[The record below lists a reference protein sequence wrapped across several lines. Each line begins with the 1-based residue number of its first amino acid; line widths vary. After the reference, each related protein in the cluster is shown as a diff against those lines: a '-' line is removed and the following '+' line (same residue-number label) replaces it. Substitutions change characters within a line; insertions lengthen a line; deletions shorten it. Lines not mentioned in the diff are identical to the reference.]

1 MEIDQY
7 KQNEALEKAKG
18 ILKENEQKRA
28 AVRLESCF
36 RDVVAGDVTV
46 LKNDEIVH
54 NLASFMYIL
63 HEDGDDEQIF
73 VALEKLGNGAC
84 HSEVKVRE
92 RSIMVLSVFIGI
104 TMKNDDE
111 TFLES
116 LSKILVSW
124 LKEEEEYIAGFEFVC
139 SQLQQLVQK
148 LFENEQWYEVEELIV
163 ILYQIQGNILDKPN
177 VIKRVI
183 TKVQSQLAHND
194 TLDKLLNIYLDS
206 YNPKRDIAESILV
219 HLGYRAISFIIEK
232 LINEDNR
239 ERRFL
244 LIELIPAKPKTYD
257 LIEEVLKTDP
267 PWYVIRNSILILSR
281 ENQSRLFEMIKPYT
295 THSDIRVQQ
304 QVVNAVWKMGGSQL
318 RDRLLYV
325 LERINDELK
334 ASLVTQLGQMRGDQ
348 DVGLAFAQ
356 ILNQRKSFSRIVKDE
371 LILSLCQNLA
381 FFPSS
386 ETSRCLNELLDE
398 RLQTTDLKDRV
409 VVAIKESLTILG
421 ETKGAIKKQ
430 SLDLDENDFSLDL
443 DFLERELG
451 VTDEPET
458 IVLDALEDV
467 EKVEEADAD
476 DAFLAIMAETQ
487 SELGVEQSFGVDHH
501 VSIWSDFYDSL
512 DTKIF
517 DEFYSLLESRQFVAG
532 EVLVYRDSLE
542 QVIIFIDSGE
552 VDIVASDDEEEMS
565 LKNLRAGDLCG
576 AGSFFNHSLWPFALV
591 AQEKVQAH
599 ILNIDKFEDFL
610 IKNPEAANAFHGYCE
625 SRDVVTK
632 LLNMLSVAEPLSS
645 NVMIASINKQLSCF
659 DSTPEEA
666 VTGKCYGAHRGGVC
680 LEVPV
685 VPGSLKKELTGLL
698 VELVLCDEDDSCE
711 KSFGVVVGWKM
722 TGGSDVHVRILVK
735 FYHPY
740 RTEHFNCVSLTIL

>member
-1 MEIDQY
+1 MEINQS
-7 KQNEALEKAKG
+7 KQNEALEKARH

-28 AVRLESCF
+28 AMRLESCF

-54 NLASFMYIL
+54 NLASFMYFL

-73 VALEKLGNGAC
+73 IALEKLGYGAC

-92 RSIMVLSVFIGI
+92 RSIMVLSVFVGM
-104 TMKNDDE
+104 TMKNDDD

-139 SQLQQLVQK
+139 LQLQQLVQK
-148 LFENEQWYEVEELIV
+148 LLENEQWYEVEELIV
-163 ILYQIQGNILDKPN
+163 VLYQIQGDILDKPN
-177 VIKRVI
+177 VIKRVV
-183 TKVQSQLAHND
+183 TKIQSQLAHDD
-194 TLDKLLNIYLDS
+194 TLDKLLNIYLDD

-219 HLGYRAISFIIEK
+219 HLGYRAISFIIER
-232 LINEDNR
+232 LANEDNR

-244 LIELIPAKPKTYD
+244 LIELIPANTKTYD
-257 LIEEVLKTDP
+257 LVEEALKKDP
-267 PWYVIRNSILILSR
+267 PWYVVRNSILILSR
-281 ENQSRLFEMIKPYT
+281 EDQPRLFEMIKPYT
-295 THSDIRVQQ
+295 NHSDMRVQQ
-304 QVVNAVWKMGGSQL
+304 QVVNAVWKMGGPQL
-318 RDRLLYV
+318 RERLLYV
-325 LERINDELK
+325 LASINDELK
-334 ASLVTQLGQMRGDQ
+334 ASLVTQLGQMTGDQ
-348 DVGLAFAQ
+348 DVGDAFVQ
-356 ILNQRKSFSRIVKDE
+356 ILKQRSSFSRIVKDE

-386 ETSRCLNELLDE
+386 ETSKCLNELLDE
-398 RLQTTDLKDRV
+398 RLQTTDLKDRI

-430 SLDLDENDFSLDL
+430 SLGDGDDDFALDL
-443 DFLERELG
+443 DFLDGELG
-451 VTDEPET
+451 VTEELETIEIDILDEHEDEEEPE
-458 IVLDALEDV
+458 
-467 EKVEEADAD
+467 AD

-487 SELGVEQSFGVDHH
+487 STLGGEQSFGADHH

-517 DEFYSLLESRQFVAG
+517 DEFYGLLESRQFVAG

-542 QVIIFIDSGE
+542 QVILFVDSGE
-552 VDIVASDDEEEMS
+552 VEIVVSDDEEGMS
-565 LKNLRAGDLCG
+565 LKNLQAGDLAG

-591 AQEKVQAH
+591 ALEKVQAH
-599 ILNIDKFEDFL
+599 TLDIDKFENFL
-610 IKNPEAANAFHGYCE
+610 IKNPEAANAFQSFCE

-632 LLNMLSVAEPLSS
+632 LLDMLNVAEPLSS
-645 NVMIASINKQLSCF
+645 NVKISSMNKQLSCF
-659 DSTPEEA
+659 DSTSEE
-666 VTGKCYGAHRGGVC
+666 VINGECYGAHRGGVC
-680 LEVPV
+680 VEIPV

-698 VELVLCDEDDSCE
+698 VELVLCDEDDTCE

-722 TGGSDVHVRILVK
+722 SDGCDDRVKVLIK
-735 FYHPY
+735 FYHLY
-740 RTEHFNCVSLTIL
+740 RTEQFNCLSLTIL